1 MSLPAGVLWDLD
13 GTIVDTEPYFTD
25 AVTGLVTAAGG
36 VLTDE
41 DHVALVGANLWDM
54 AAIAIAAGARDRAPA
69 IVADVLTDVQRRLA
83 TGIPWRPGALEL
95 LAAVRAAGIP
105 TGLVTMSFRTVADA
119 VVANIPF
126 DAFDVVVTG
135 DEVAR
140 GKPDPEAYLR
150 AAQLLGVDITRCVVL
165 EDSPPGVAAG
175 VAAGAAVVAVPFY
188 VDLPAS
194 EDHTTWDTLVG
205 KDVSSLVEVA
215 DRGPG
220 RGPGPGRPLERAGRD
235 GATAEPAASGR

>member
-1 MSLPAGVLWDLD
+1 MSLPAGVLWDMD

-25 AVTGLVTAAGG
+25 AVSELVTADGG

-54 AAIAIAAGARDRAPA
+54 AAVAIGAGARRTAPEIIA
-69 IVADVLTDVQRRLA
+69 TVLVEVRRRLD

-95 LAAVRAAGIP
+95 LEAVRTAGLP
-105 TGLVTMSFRTVADA
+105 TGLVTMSFRTVVEA
-119 VVANIPF
+119 VVRTIPF

-135 DEVAR
+135 EDVVR

-150 AAQLLGVDITRCVVL
+150 AAELLGVDITRCVVL

-175 VAAGAAVVAVPFY
+175 VAAGARVVAVPFY
-188 VDLPAS
+188 VDLPPS
-194 EDHTTWDTLVG
+194 ESHETWDSLVG
-205 KDVSSLVEVA
+205 KDLSSLT
-215 DRGPG
+215 GPAG
-220 RGPGPGRPLERAGRD
+220 RGA
-235 GATAEPAASGR
+235 APAPSSL

>member
-1 MSLPAGVLWDLD
+1 MSLPAGVLWDMD

-25 AVTGLVTAAGG
+25 AVTALVTADGG
-36 VLTDE
+36 VLTDQ

-54 AAIAIAAGARDRAPA
+54 AAVAIAAGARREAAA
-69 IVADVLTDVQRRLA
+69 IVADVLAEVGRRLS

-95 LAAVRAAGIP
+95 MEAVRAAGVP

-119 VVANIPF
+119 VVASIPF

-135 DEVAR
+135 DDVVR
-140 GKPDPEAYLR
+140 GKPDPEAYLL
-150 AAQLLGVDITRCVVL
+150 AAELLAVDIAGCVVL

-175 VAAGAAVVAVPFY
+175 VAAGATVVAVPFY

-194 EDHTTWDTLVG
+194 EDYAIWDTLVG
-205 KDVSSLVEVA
+205 KGVSSLADVA
-215 DRGPG
+215 DRSAVS
-220 RGPGPGRPLERAGRD
+220 GPGPRAPFGVAGLDRT
-235 GATAEPAASGR
+235 TAEAPASGR